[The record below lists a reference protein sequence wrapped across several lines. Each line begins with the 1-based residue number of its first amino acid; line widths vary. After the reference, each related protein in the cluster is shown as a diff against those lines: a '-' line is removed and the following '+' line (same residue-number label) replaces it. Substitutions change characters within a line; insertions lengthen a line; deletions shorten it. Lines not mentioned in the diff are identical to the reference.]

1 MLLPSEI
8 SEKFDD
14 VLKPSSE
21 LHNRWRQKQLHF
33 WTTGISLQVKTEFKT
48 IQTLS
53 TNNDTK
59 PLQCHSMAASQTY
72 YYPCPHIGTDQKNTG
87 CKMRERAKASSWRM
101 LEEKDSS
108 EEAQEAIVSK
118 WDGHTYLLR
127 LAGSTTLD
135 GKSKRK
141 VERKRSN
148 KRERRKWCCCTSS
161 KCNSSKWMCYL

>member
-21 LHNRWRQKQLHF
+21 LHNRWRQYQLHF

-72 YYPCPHIGTDQKNTG
+72 YHPCPGIGTNQKNTD

-101 LEEKDSS
+101 LEEKRQFTGSS
-108 EEAQEAIVSK
+108 GSYSFQVR
-118 WDGHTYLLR
+118 WTYIPLKTCR
-127 LAGSTTLD
+127 VYYIG
-135 GKSKRK
+135 R
-141 VERKRSN
+141 
-148 KRERRKWCCCTSS
+148 
-161 KCNSSKWMCYL
+161 